1 MDGPKESEESKRIRK
16 MERRQATQE
25 RNSATER
32 MAAGQTS
39 DIKRSYDSP
48 FSMFSIFQRRQ

>member
-1 MDGPKESEESKRIRK
+1 